1 VRRGLPIGLILGA
14 LLLVAPV
21 ALSACS
27 EGGST
32 NRNAPK
38 LSPAQKENA
47 QRLNGYVVAFER
59 ILTPLSH
66 QPSNSTDYLA
76 AGRALRA
83 AASSLAALAPPPP
96 FRASHDRVLQSM
108 LNQLALNPKFVQAAR
123 AHDTAALRTVQA
135 ENAHQ
140 GELISAALSEYGQ
153 QLVKC
158 QGDNF
163 SC

>member
-1 VRRGLPIGLILGA
+1 M
-14 LLLVAPV
+14 

-27 EGGST
+27 QGGSASK
-32 NRNAPK
+32 NAPK
-38 LSPAQKENA
+38 LSPAQQENA

-83 AASSLAALAPPPP
+83 ATSSLAALAPPPP
-96 FRASHDRVLQSM
+96 FRTSHDRVLLGM

-123 AHDTAALRTVQA
+123 AHNTAALRTVEA
-135 ENAHQ
+135 ENAQQ
-140 GELISAALSEYGQ
+140 GELISAALAEYGQ

-158 QGDNF
+158 QADSF